1 MQRRMNETY
10 DDEIVVSVVDA
21 QPPDRRIGR
30 SETIPR
36 WGPTSRLTLGLI
48 TFTMP
53 VIASVL
59 ALVAIAS
66 GGHPPPLLLGAAFGF
81 LITHGLITLLYLAY
95 AGQNP
100 RLRSR
105 LRWQLALIFA
115 GPITIPAYWL
125 IHVWNAPRVGYGDV
139 DGNVPGM
146 DMREARRMA
155 LAT

>member
-1 MQRRMNETY
+1 MNDTY
-10 DDEIVVSVVDA
+10 EDDMVVSVIDA
-21 QPPDRRIGR
+21 RPPDHRIGR

-36 WGPTSRLTLGLI
+36 WGPTSRLALGLI

-59 ALVAIAS
+59 AMAAIAA
-66 GGHPPPLLLGAAFGF
+66 GGQPPPILLGATFGF
-81 LITHGLITLLYLAY
+81 LITHGLMTLFYLAF

-105 LRWQLALIFA
+105 LRWQLALIFG
-115 GPITIPAYWL
+115 GPIAIPAYRL
-125 IHVWNAPRVGYGDV
+125 IHVWNAPRIGRGDE